1 MWKLLVRLVA
11 VVVLTAAA
19 SVLLV
24 APPAQAAVCPG
35 ATGVTVVVDFH
46 QLGGGVKTGCAGSG
60 GGKAASVSIPA
71 AGFPL
76 TYVQRSPGFV
86 CRVSGVPSTDAC
98 VVTPPAT
105 KYWSLWW
112 SDGKTGKWSYSSLGA
127 GSLNIPTGGYVA
139 FSWQGQSGQSA
150 PGFTPKKRVG
160 LAVAAPEKTPS
171 PTKSPAKSD
180 KPGKSGS
187 SDQSS
192 QGADPT
198 DSPTPTTAEE
208 SQRAGEE
215 SPKAGKSP
223 GANKRPVESNEPSE
237 SPTAEASESESA
249 APVASVDPPSSGGS
263 GGLPIWLT
271 VSLFAALAAAIGG
284 VSFVRGRRTGTSVS

>member
-11 VVVLTAAA
+11 AVVLTAAT
-19 SVLLV
+19 SVLLI
-24 APPAQAAVCPG
+24 AAPAQAAVCPG

-46 QLGGGVKTGCAGSG
+46 QLGGGVKSGCAASG

-86 CRVSGVPSTDAC
+86 CRVSGSPSTDAC

-127 GSLNIPTGGYVA
+127 GSLKIPTGGYVA

-171 PTKSPAKSD
+171 PTKSPAKSG

-187 SDQSS
+187 SGQSDQSG

-198 DSPTPTTAEE
+198 DSPTAEE
-208 SQRAGEE
+208 SQKVGEE
-215 SPKAGKSP
+215 SPMAGKSP
-223 GANKRPVESNEPSE
+223 GASKKPKESAEPSA
-237 SPTAEASESESA
+237 SPTAEASESASA
-249 APVASVDPPSSGGS
+249 APVASDDPPSSGGS

-284 VSFVRGRRTGTSVS
+284 VSFVRGRRTGTSVL